1 MHLTI
6 NSCLTKDVV
15 TLDFCKVPSICQKK
29 KQLQRPLIAF
39 NFALKG
45 AQGATRYAA
54 CRGALLVMLCSM
66 LVEIRMEFFYLKKI
80 KALLKQIGSNLAY
93 FLLELTSFFLI

>member
-1 MHLTI
+1 
-6 NSCLTKDVV
+6 
-15 TLDFCKVPSICQKK
+15 
-29 KQLQRPLIAF
+29 
-39 NFALKG
+39 
-45 AQGATRYAA
+45 
-54 CRGALLVMLCSM
+54 M